1 MKEQTHDCPGQCGRQ
16 VKRAFV
22 ACRGCWHSVPQDL
35 RNQLW
40 KSLKDP
46 LERRENVTYGEALS
60 DVLAWLAEHPG
71 PNPLV
76 K

>member
-1 MKEQTHDCPGQCGRQ
+1 M
-16 VKRAFV
+16 